1 MMRSLFQLKSIPNV
15 WKRLRQKDFSTSLH
29 SARND
34 ENIFL
39 KFAAIKHYSMPAI
52 SFFTESISYSLPQK
66 LKIKKWV
73 KATIEK
79 EGYQL
84 QELNFIFC
92 SDEYLLSINQQY
104 LNHDTYTD
112 IITFDN
118 SEEEKLIISDIF
130 ISIERVKENAKTY
143 KTSTFNEVCRIM
155 IHGTLHLLGYKD
167 KGKAAKTLM
176 TQKEDEYLAYRS
188 EFGLV

>member
-1 MMRSLFQLKSIPNV
+1 
-15 WKRLRQKDFSTSLH
+15 
-29 SARND
+29 
-34 ENIFL
+34 
-39 KFAAIKHYSMPAI
+39 MPAI
-52 SFFTESISYSLPQK
+52 SFFTESVTYNLPQK
-66 LKIKKWV
+66 LKIKKWL
-73 KATIEK
+73 KAAIEK
-79 EGYQL
+79 EGFQL

-92 SDEYLLSINQQY
+92 SDEYLLGINQQY

-118 SEEEKLIISDIF
+118 SEIEKQIVSDIF
-130 ISIERVKENAKTY
+130 ISIERVKENAKTF
-143 KTSTFNEVCRIM
+143 KTNDFDEVCRIM

-188 EFGLV
+188 NFDLN

>member
-1 MMRSLFQLKSIPNV
+1 
-15 WKRLRQKDFSTSLH
+15 
-29 SARND
+29 
-34 ENIFL
+34 
-39 KFAAIKHYSMPAI
+39 MPAI
-52 SFFTESISYSLPQK
+52 QFFSEDISYNLPQK
-66 LKIKKWV
+66 IKIRKWLK
-73 KATIEK
+73 TSIEK

-92 SDEYLLSINQQY
+92 SDEYLLGINQQY

-118 SEEEKLIISDIF
+118 SEEEKQIISDIF
-130 ISIERVKENAKTY
+130 ISIDRVKENATTFKT
-143 KTSTFNEVCRIM
+143 TPFDEVCRIM

-176 TQKEDEYLAYRS
+176 TQKEDEHLAYRN
-188 EFGLV
+188 EAGLM

>member
-1 MMRSLFQLKSIPNV
+1 
-15 WKRLRQKDFSTSLH
+15 
-29 SARND
+29 
-34 ENIFL
+34 
-39 KFAAIKHYSMPAI
+39 MPAI
-52 SFFTESISYSLPQK
+52 SFFTESVTYNLPQK
-66 LKIKKWV
+66 LKVKKWI

-79 EGYQL
+79 EGFEL

-92 SDEYLLSINQQY
+92 SDEYLLGINQQY

-118 SEEEKLIISDIF
+118 SNEEKQIVSDIF
-130 ISIERVKENAKTY
+130 ISIERVKENAKT
-143 KTSTFNEVCRIM
+143 FNTNDFDEVCRIM

-176 TQKEDEYLAYRS
+176 TQKENEYLSFRVD
-188 EFGLV
+188 FNFL

>member
-1 MMRSLFQLKSIPNV
+1 
-15 WKRLRQKDFSTSLH
+15 
-29 SARND
+29 
-34 ENIFL
+34 
-39 KFAAIKHYSMPAI
+39 MPAI
-52 SFFTESISYSLPQK
+52 SFFTESVRYNLPQK
-66 LKIKKWV
+66 LKVKKWI

-79 EGYQL
+79 EGFEL

-92 SDEYLLSINQQY
+92 SDEYLLGINQQY

-118 SEEEKLIISDIF
+118 SDVEKQIVSDIF
-130 ISIERVKENAKTY
+130 ISIERVKENAKTF
-143 KTSTFNEVCRIM
+143 KINEFDEVCRIM

-176 TQKEDEYLAYRS
+176 TQKEDEYLSYRS
-188 EFGLV
+188 LVELI

>member
-1 MMRSLFQLKSIPNV
+1 
-15 WKRLRQKDFSTSLH
+15 
-29 SARND
+29 
-34 ENIFL
+34 
-39 KFAAIKHYSMPAI
+39 MPAI
-52 SFFTESISYSLPQK
+52 SFFTESVTYNLPQK
-66 LKIKKWV
+66 LKVKKWI

-79 EGYQL
+79 EGFRL

-92 SDEYLLSINQQY
+92 IDEYLLGINQQY

-118 SEEEKLIISDIF
+118 SNEEKLIVSDIF
-130 ISIERVKENAKTY
+130 ISIERVKENAKTF
-143 KTSTFNEVCRIM
+143 KTTEFDEVCRIM

-176 TQKEDEYLAYRS
+176 TQKENEYLSFRVD
-188 EFGLV
+188 FNFL